1 MAMKKEKLKISFV
14 QFKGTNKKYAGMTVE
29 RIHLTKIK
37 ISEIRKLGDKYS
49 KSLFSNGVTGFINVT
64 MVVKSSK

>member
-37 ISEIRKLGDKYS
+37 ISEIRNEILNYESDDDS
-49 KSLFSNGVTGFINVT
+49 VTDFETVSNQL
-64 MVVKSSK
+64 